1 MTDMFIIL
9 FVVMV
14 SQLYTYVKTYQ
25 IMHCK
30 RGCQWDCFQ
39 KKFDGEQDIY
49 IMKKKLPR
57 NTCE

>member
-30 RGCQWDCFQ
+30 RG
-39 KKFDGEQDIY
+39 
-49 IMKKKLPR
+49 R
-57 NTCE
+57 